1 MKLKGSEL
9 KQLLEVF
16 GALGYD
22 GDLTEA
28 MTAALLEMYS
38 GGDLEAYKTIKALKI
53 LNVSDEVI
61 EKELDARTADH
72 AQGVLDNLID

>member
-1 MKLKGSEL
+1 
-9 KQLLEVF
+9 
-16 GALGYD
+16 
-22 GDLTEA
+22 
-28 MTAALLEMYS
+28 MYS